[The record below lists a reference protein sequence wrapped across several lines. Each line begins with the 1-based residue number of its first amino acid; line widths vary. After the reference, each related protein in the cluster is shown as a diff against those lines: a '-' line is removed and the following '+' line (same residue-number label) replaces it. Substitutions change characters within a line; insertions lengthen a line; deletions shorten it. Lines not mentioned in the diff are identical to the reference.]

1 MKMPMRFAGVCLW
14 LAVLYGAATPVAAQG
29 RNLDVGLG
37 YQFLRLGGVS
47 FPEGLSVEVT
57 QGVADAFAVVGE
69 TGWSRKST
77 TPFGFSERT
86 TALHFGGGMRWA
98 ARNDQRVRPFAQFV
112 LGVERDIV
120 AVKEF
125 GSESAS
131 SLLVQPGGGMT
142 VHLTG
147 RQIIF
152 GQIDLRRVFQEGA
165 GVTVMRTT
173 VGWQV
178 RLN

>member
-1 MKMPMRFAGVCLW
+1 MKMAMRLRGLCLW
-14 LAVLYGAATPVAAQG
+14 LAVLYGTATPVAAQG

-37 YQFLRLGGVS
+37 YQFLRFGGVS

-57 QGVADAFAVVGE
+57 QGLADALAVVGE
-69 TGWSRKST
+69 TGWSRNST

-86 TALHFGGGMRWA
+86 TALHFGGGMRWT
-98 ARNDQRVRPFAQFV
+98 ARDDQRVRPFAQFV
-112 LGVERDIV
+112 LGMQRDVV
-120 AVKEF
+120 ALKEF
-125 GSESAS
+125 GSGSAS

-142 VHLTG
+142 VHLNG

-152 GQIDLRRVFQEGA
+152 GQIDMRRVFQEGA
-165 GVTVMRTT
+165 AVTVLRTML
-173 VGWQV
+173 GWQV